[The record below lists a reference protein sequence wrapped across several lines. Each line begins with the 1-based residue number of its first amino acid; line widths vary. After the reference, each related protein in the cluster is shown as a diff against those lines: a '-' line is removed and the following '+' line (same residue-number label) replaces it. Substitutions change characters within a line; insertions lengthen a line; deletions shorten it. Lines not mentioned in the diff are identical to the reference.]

1 MKKVSLVFFVI
12 ALLLSACQ
20 SKEEKANEL
29 IKAELYKTLYDFS
42 SYEPIETTI
51 DSAFTSIYKD
61 STILYN
67 AILLQATM
75 KLAEEKLEEIRDAFS
90 SIEIWQNSYSS
101 YGRRKFYELREKVGE
116 DLEEAKVYQKLMHEI
131 TIGMKKEIDKFE
143 PTFYGFQATHRFR
156 CKTKGGNFTLA
167 DYLYIF
173 DEDFKTILSK
183 TDLDNEDEKK
193 LRSLIDEVK
202 DSIIEEEE
210 GDGDDDSNL
219 L

>member
-12 ALLLSACQ
+12 VLLLSACQ
-20 SKEEKANEL
+20 SKEEKANEM
-29 IKAELYKTLYDFS
+29 IKEELYKTLYDFS

-75 KLAEEKLEEIRDAFS
+75 KLADEKLEEIRDAFS

-101 YGRRKFYELREKVGE
+101 YGRRKFYELREKIEE
-116 DLEEAKVYQKLMHEI
+116 DLEEAKVYQKLMNEI